1 MRTILYFLALAFG
14 AAVWAEDKKEEKV
27 DAKQLV
33 GKWEPKAPRGDR
45 KEVIEFTKDGK
56 FLHTAVDKDKK
67 EQKIEGS
74 YTVDG
79 NKLAVKMKA
88 NDKEQTVTR
97 TISKLT
103 DEELVSKSEQGK
115 EDTLVRIKDK

>member
-1 MRTILYFLALAFG
+1 
-14 AAVWAEDKKEEKV
+14 VWAEDKEEKI
-27 DAKQLV
+27 DAKKIV
-33 GKWEPKAPRGDR
+33 GRWEPKVPRGDR

-56 FLHTAVDKDKK
+56 FLHIAVDKDKK

-74 YTVDG
+74 YMVDG

-88 NDKEQTVTR
+88 DDKEQTVTR

-103 DEELVSKSEQGK
+103 DEELVSKSEKGK